1 MIEFKHLQQTLEELG
16 EAIKNRYKENLSD
29 SDRKAS
35 YNLINSVKYHT
46 VINGYELSIDL
57 EMEDYW
63 KYVEWDT
70 KPHWPPIDKILEW
83 VKIKPVLPTPMA
95 NGKLPTERQLAFL
108 ISRAIAGESPNQA
121 KLKNPKGGTTGSHDL
136 ESTMEEIDQ
145 KWEEKIVDALDAD
158 VMGNIDEILMFYK

>member
-108 ISRAIAGESPNQA
+108 ISRKISEV
-121 KLKNPKGGTTGSHDL
+121 GTTGSHDL

-158 VMGNIDEILMFYK
+158 VMGNIDEILMFFK

>member
-108 ISRAIAGESPNQA
+108 ISRKISEV
-121 KLKNPKGGTTGSHDL
+121 GTTGSHDL
-136 ESTMEEIDQ
+136 ENTMEEID
-145 KWEEKIVDALDAD
+145 KEWEEKIVDALDAD

>member
-16 EAIKNRYKENLSD
+16 KAIKLRYQENLIK

-35 YNLINSVKYHT
+35 YNLIESVQYHT

-57 EMEDYW
+57 EMADYW
-63 KYVEWDT
+63 KYVEDDT
-70 KPHWPPIDKILEW
+70 KPHWPPVDKILEW
-83 VKIKPVLPTPMA
+83 VRIKPVLPQPMA

-121 KLKNPKGGTTGSHDL
+121 KLKNPKGGTTGTHDL
-136 ESTMEEIDQ
+136 EHTLDEIDDE
-145 KWEEKIVDALDAD
+145 WDERIIEALDAD
-158 VMGNIDEILMFYK
+158 VWANIDEILLFFK